1 MDYID
6 VIRKLARSTY
16 YQNIYSAAKDIG
28 SVQLFDNQNN
38 YSGLQSLFLYW
49 LKIYDSLYIELGQK
63 EWKYLDENVIN
74 DDCRCD
80 AFLYWRSQFCD
91 NEMSKQK
98 QEQKINNLKFKN
110 PGKVSSFDID
120 LGQGGN

>member
-16 YQNIYSAAKDIG
+16 YQNIYSAAKDVG
-28 SVQLFDNQNN
+28 SIQLFDNQNN

-49 LKIYDSLYIELGQK
+49 LKVYDLLYGELSQK
-63 EWKYLDENVIN
+63 EWKYLSEDVIN

-80 AFLYWRSQFCD
+80 AFLYWRGQ
-91 NEMSKQK
+91 NREVELNKNK
-98 QEQKINNLKFKN
+98 QEQKANNLKFSK

-120 LGQGGN
+120 LGN

>member
-16 YQNIYSAAKDIG
+16 YQNIYSAAKDVG
-28 SVQLFDNQNN
+28 SIQLFENKNN

-49 LKIYDSLYIELGQK
+49 LKVYDLLYTELSQK
-63 EWKYLDENVIN
+63 EWKYLDEDVIN

-80 AFLYWRSQFCD
+80 AFLYWRG
-91 NEMSKQK
+91 KQIEFELDKNK
-98 QEQKINNLKFKN
+98 QEQKANNLKFKN
-110 PGKVSSFDID
+110 PGKVSNFDID
-120 LGQGGN
+120 LRGGN

>member
-16 YQNIYSAAKDIG
+16 YQNIYSAAKDVG
-28 SVQLFDNQNN
+28 SIRLFDNQNN

-49 LKIYDSLYIELGQK
+49 LKVYDLLYTELSQK
-63 EWKYLDENVIN
+63 EWKYLSEDVIN

-80 AFLYWRSQFCD
+80 AFLYWRGR
-91 NEMSKQK
+91 NREAELNKNK
-98 QEQKINNLKFKN
+98 QEQKANNLKFSK

-120 LGQGGN
+120 LGN

>member
-16 YQNIYSAAKDIG
+16 YQNIYSAAKDVG
-28 SVQLFDNQNN
+28 SIQLFENKNN

-49 LKIYDSLYIELGQK
+49 LKIYDLLYTEISSK
-63 EWKYLDENVIN
+63 EWKYLDEDVIN

-80 AFLYWRSQFCD
+80 AFLYWRGQQKEAELD
-91 NEMSKQK
+91 KHK
-98 QEQKINNLKFKN
+98 QEQKVSNLKFKN
-110 PGKVSSFDID
+110 SGQVSMFDID
-120 LGQGGN
+120 LRGGK

>member
-6 VIRKLARSTY
+6 VIRKLARSSY
-16 YQNIYSAAKDIG
+16 WQNVYSSAKDVG
-28 SVQLFDNQNN
+28 SIQLFENQNN

-49 LKIYDSLYIELGQK
+49 LKVYDLLYTELSSK
-63 EWKYLDENVIN
+63 EWKYLDEDVIN

-80 AFLYWRSQFCD
+80 AFLYWRGQMREAD
-91 NEMSKQK
+91 LNKQK
-98 QEQKINNLKFKN
+98 QEQKASNLKFSK

-120 LGQGGN
+120 LGN